1 MRPRVVADSVLWV
14 GSVDWEREL
23 FDELIPLPDGTS
35 YNAYLVSGSEKTAL
49 IDTVDPTK
57 TDELRAMLDSQ
68 GLKRLDYLVAHHAE
82 QDHAGSIP
90 YVLQRYPEARLVCTA
105 KAKGLM
111 VDLLGVAEDRIVTVA
126 DGETLS
132 LGDLTLEFIHA
143 PWVHWPETMLT
154 YLRERRILFPCD
166 LFGSHLATSDLF
178 VRDPSHVYRGAKRYY
193 AEIMMPFR
201 TNIVKHLERL
211 APYDIGIIA
220 PSHGPLYG
228 SPRFIIDAYRE
239 WVSGPLSNKV
249 VIPYVSMHGSTQV
262 LVDRLISALSDRDIV
277 AVPHR
282 LSTGDTGR
290 LAMELVDA
298 PTVVLGTPTV
308 LAGAH
313 PLVAYAAVLANA
325 LRPRLQFAS
334 IVGSYGWGGKAVE
347 QLLAL
352 VPNLKVEV
360 LDPVI
365 VKGYP
370 REQDLAAIDGLAAR
384 IAEKHRGT
392 GLKAA

>member
-1 MRPRVVADSVLWV
+1 MRPRVVAESVLWV

-35 YNAYLVSGSEKTAL
+35 YNAYLVSGSERTAL

-57 TDELRAMLDSQ
+57 TDELRSMLDSL
-68 GLKRLDYLVAHHAE
+68 GLKKLDYLVAHHAE
-82 QDHAGSIP
+82 QDHSGSIP
-90 YVLQRYPEARLVCTA
+90 YVLERYPEARLVCTL

-178 VRDPSHVYRGAKRYY
+178 VRDPSRVYRGAKRYY

-201 TNIVKHLERL
+201 TNIAKHLERL
-211 APYDIGIIA
+211 ASYDIGIIA
-220 PSHGPLYG
+220 PSHGPLHD
-228 SPRFIIDAYRE
+228 SPRFIIDAYRD

-262 LVDRLISALSDRDIV
+262 LVDRLISALSDLDIM

-298 PTVVLGTPTV
+298 PSVVLGTPTV

-370 REQDLAAIDGLAAR
+370 REQDLTAIDGLAAR
-384 IAEKHRGT
+384 IAEKHRGA

>member
-1 MRPRVVADSVLWV
+1 MRPRVVAENVLWV

-57 TDELRAMLDSQ
+57 TDELRSMLDSV

-82 QDHAGSIP
+82 QDHSGSIP
-90 YVLQRYPEARLVCTA
+90 YVLQRYPEARVVCTA
-105 KAKGLM
+105 KAKGLL
-111 VDLLGVAEDRIVTVA
+111 VDLLGVAEDRVVTVA

-166 LFGSHLATSDLF
+166 LFGSHLAQSELF
-178 VRDPSHVYRGAKRYY
+178 VHDPSRVYRGAKRYY

-201 TNIVKHLERL
+201 SNIAKHLERL
-211 APYDIGIIA
+211 ASYDIGIIA
-220 PSHGPLYG
+220 PSHGPLHD
-228 SPRFIIDAYRE
+228 SPRFIIDAYRD

-262 LVDRLISALSDRDIV
+262 LVDRLISALSDFDIM

-384 IAEKHRGT
+384 IAEKHRGA

>member
-1 MRPRVVADSVLWV
+1 MRPRVVAESVQWV

-57 TDELRAMLDSQ
+57 TVELRSMLDSL
-68 GLKRLDYLVAHHAE
+68 GLKKLDYLVAQHAE

-90 YVLQRYPEARLVCTA
+90 YVLERYPEARLVCTA
-105 KAKGLM
+105 KAKGLL
-111 VDLLGVAEDRIVTVA
+111 VDLLGVAEERIVTVA

-154 YLRERRILFPCD
+154 YLRERRMLFPCD
-166 LFGSHLATSDLF
+166 LFGSHLATSELF
-178 VRDPSHVYRGAKRYY
+178 VRDPSRVYRGAKRYY

-201 TNIVKHLERL
+201 SNIAKHLERL
-211 APYDIGIIA
+211 ASYDIGIIA
-220 PSHGPLYG
+220 PSHGPLHD
-228 SPRFIIDAYRE
+228 SPRFIIDAYRD

-262 LVDRLISALSDRDIV
+262 LVDRLISALSDLDIM

-370 REQDLAAIDGLAAR
+370 REQDLAAVDVLAAR
-384 IAEKHRGT
+384 IAEKHRSA

>member
-1 MRPRVVADSVLWV
+1 MRPRVVADKVMWV
-14 GSVDWEREL
+14 GSIDWERKL

-35 YNAYLVSGSEKTAL
+35 YNAYLVEGSEKTAL
-49 IDTVDPTK
+49 VDTVDPTK
-57 TDELRAMLDSQ
+57 THELRSMLDSC
-68 GLKRLDYLVAHHAE
+68 GLKRLDYVVAHHAE
-82 QDHAGSIP
+82 QDHSGSIP
-90 YVLQRYPEARLVCTA
+90 YVLERYPEAKLLCTP

-111 VDLLGVAEDRIVTVA
+111 VDLLGASEHRIVTVA
-126 DGETLS
+126 DGETVS

-154 YLRERRILFPCD
+154 YLRERRVLFPCD
-166 LFGSHLATSDLF
+166 LFGSHLATSSLF
-178 VRDPSHVYRGAKRYY
+178 VSEPSRVYRGAKRYF

-201 TNIVKHLERL
+201 SNIVKHLERL
-211 APYDIGIIA
+211 AAYDIGIIA
-220 PSHGPLYG
+220 PSHGPLYD
-228 SPRFIIDAYRE
+228 SPRFIVDAYRE
-239 WVSGPLSNKV
+239 WVSGPLANKV

-262 LVDRLISALSDRDIV
+262 LVDRLISALADLGIA

-298 PTVVLGTPTV
+298 PTLVLGTPMV

-313 PLVAYAAVLANA
+313 PLAAYAAVLANA

-334 IVGSYGWGGKAVE
+334 IIGSYGWGGKAVD
-347 QLLAL
+347 QLLSL

-360 LDPVI
+360 LEPVL

-370 REQDLAAIDGLAAR
+370 REQDLTSIDDLAAH
-384 IAEKHRGT
+384 IAEKHRSAGI
-392 GLKAA
+392 GAA